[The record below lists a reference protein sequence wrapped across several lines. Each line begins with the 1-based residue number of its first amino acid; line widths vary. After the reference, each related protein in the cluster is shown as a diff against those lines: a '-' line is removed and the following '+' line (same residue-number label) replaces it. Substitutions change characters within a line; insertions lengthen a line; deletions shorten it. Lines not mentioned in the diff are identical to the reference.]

1 VKINRDAQDILISF
15 TLRSTDQM
23 HFSESHSLRTYHARK
38 PCKAQPAEKFRYNA
52 QPPAHWGME
61 RITVCILVID
71 PYRRHRIM
79 HHSNP

>member
-1 VKINRDAQDILISF
+1 MKLHNACYDIVHIEKYRPDAFL
-15 TLRSTDQM
+15 
-23 HFSESHSLRTYHARK
+23 SESHSLRSYHARK

-61 RITVCILVID
+61 RITVCILVVD